1 MSMKNRIIDILA
13 NPIEGVGRD
22 IILPRR
28 EAEII
33 AEKLVNA
40 LGDIAYICDEKACD
54 GCGGVVRDCYHTT
67 DIRHAKNFV
76 ELPGGKFIEHS
87 EVMPFKDR
95 KEARDE

>member
-1 MSMKNRIIDILA
+1 MKDRIIDILTNMSDQA
-13 NPIEGVGRD
+13 YGRD

-40 LGDIAYICDEKACD
+40 IGDIAYVCDEKACE
-54 GCGGVVRDCYHTT
+54 GCGDTHRDCYYTT

-76 ELPGGKFIEHS
+76 GLPGGKFIENYVIPKLTIKK
-87 EVMPFKDR
+87 EVDS
-95 KEARDE
+95 DV